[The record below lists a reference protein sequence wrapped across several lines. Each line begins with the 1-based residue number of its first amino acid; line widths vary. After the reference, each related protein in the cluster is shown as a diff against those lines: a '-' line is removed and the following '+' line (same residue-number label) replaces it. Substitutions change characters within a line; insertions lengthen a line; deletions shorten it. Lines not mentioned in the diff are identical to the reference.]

1 MLHHKIHI
9 KEGATEWVVFV
20 HGAGGSS
27 SVWYRQIK
35 SFSQEFNLLLID
47 LRGHGKSESIEEINS
62 KKDYSFKAIAK
73 EIIEVV
79 DHYQIKNAHFVGVS
93 LGTIIIRQIAD
104 IDASYIKS
112 MILTG
117 AVTRLNIKSR
127 FLLRMGRSLKS
138 IIPNMMLYKLFAYI
152 IMPKKNHAKS
162 RFIFIRE
169 AEKIAK
175 KEFLRWFSLTA
186 QLASYLQYL
195 YEKDIGIPTLYIMG
209 EEDHLFLEPVKQLVN
224 KMKNARLQVV
234 EKCGH
239 VVNIEQAEIFNAI
252 SIKFIKQPLPA

>member
-1 MLHHKIHI
+1 MLHHKIHR

-20 HGAGGSS
+20 HGAGGSL
-27 SVWYRQIK
+27 SVWFRQIK

-47 LRGHGKSESIEEINS
+47 LRGHGKSESIEEINA
-62 KKDYSFKAIAK
+62 KKDYSFEAIAK

-79 DHYQIKNAHFVGVS
+79 DYYQIKKAHFVGVS

-127 FLLRMGRSLKS
+127 FLLRMGRNLKS
-138 IIPNMMLYKLFAYI
+138 ILPNMVLYKLFAYI
-152 IMPKKNHAKS
+152 IMPKKKHAKS

-169 AEKIAK
+169 AEKVAK
-175 KEFLRWFSLTA
+175 KEFLRWFNLTA

-195 YEKDIGIPTLYIMG
+195 YEKDIDIPTLYIMG
-209 EEDHLFLEPVKQLVN
+209 EEDHLFLEPVKQLVK

-239 VVNIEQAEIFNAI
+239 VVNIEQAEVFNAI
-252 SIKFIKQPLPA
+252 SIQFIKQPILA